1 MGKDSSQFLTS
12 LYLGSLSILSFSSCN
27 AESITVF
34 GTPINS
40 PIKYNGVLFDLDS
53 CAIFISKK
61 KLCET
66 NRPRVFYCPPTGIIF
81 LFLFF
86 QTGKTGMRESYF
98 LLWLP
103 HHRKD
108 LLNCVDNSLRSHT
121 YLTSYFINS
130 TLYVADSVLK
140 LSSRTV
146 QSRSNLIYGATITL
160 NCLHQKFTT
169 VIVIQLS
176 RQTIGT
182 TITAIS
188 KTVTEAASTPTA
200 RTKQL
205 SRATNR

>member
-40 PIKYNGVLFDLDS
+40 PIKYKGVLFDLDS
-53 CAIFISKK
+53 CAIFMSKK

-108 LLNCVDNSLRSHT
+108 LGLHRLILTWLRRKIPGFGYGY
-121 YLTSYFINS
+121 YLSQFVFRYCIS
-130 TLYVADSVLK
+130 IKGMYLK
-140 LSSRTV
+140 PFL
-146 QSRSNLIYGATITL
+146 QI
-160 NCLHQKFTT
+160 
-169 VIVIQLS
+169 
-176 RQTIGT
+176 
-182 TITAIS
+182 
-188 KTVTEAASTPTA
+188 
-200 RTKQL
+200 
-205 SRATNR
+205 

>member
-40 PIKYNGVLFDLDS
+40 PIKYKGVLFDLDS
-53 CAIFISKK
+53 CAIFMSKK

-98 LLWLP
+98 F
-103 HHRKD
+103 
-108 LLNCVDNSLRSHT
+108 
-121 YLTSYFINS
+121 YYG
-130 TLYVADSVLK
+130 
-140 LSSRTV
+140 SRTTGRTWV
-146 QSRSNLIYGATITL
+146 WISGQILPVYFFAEVI
-160 NCLHQKFTT
+160 LHGKPSYKGYSFGS
-169 VIVIQLS
+169 IRIIQ
-176 RQTIGT
+176 IH
-182 TITAIS
+182 
-188 KTVTEAASTPTA
+188 
-200 RTKQL
+200 
-205 SRATNR
+205 

>member
-53 CAIFISKK
+53 CAIFISQK

-98 LLWLP
+98 
-103 HHRKD
+103 
-108 LLNCVDNSLRSHT
+108 
-121 YLTSYFINS
+121 YYG
-130 TLYVADSVLK
+130 
-140 LSSRTV
+140 SRTTGRTWIWISGQILPV
-146 QSRSNLIYGATITL
+146 YFFAEVI
-160 NCLHQKFTT
+160 LHGKPSYKGYSFGS
-169 VIVIQLS
+169 IRIIQ
-176 RQTIGT
+176 IH
-182 TITAIS
+182 
-188 KTVTEAASTPTA
+188 
-200 RTKQL
+200 
-205 SRATNR
+205 

>member
-1 MGKDSSQFLTS
+1 MGKDSIQFLTS
-12 LYLGSLSILSFSSCN
+12 LYLESLSILSLSSCN

-66 NRPRVFYCPPTGIIF
+66 NRPRVFYCPPTGITFF

-103 HHRKD
+103 HHRKGLGLD
-108 LLNCVDNSLRSHT
+108 LRS
-121 YLTSYFINS
+121 
-130 TLYVADSVLK
+130 DP
-140 LSSRTV
+140 SSLFFR
-146 QSRSNLIYGATITL
+146 RGNLA
-160 NCLHQKFTT
+160 
-169 VIVIQLS
+169 
-176 RQTIGT
+176 RQ
-182 TITAIS
+182 AI
-188 KTVTEAASTPTA
+188 
-200 RTKQL
+200 L
-205 SRATNR
+205 

>member
-53 CAIFISKK
+53 CAIFISQK

-86 QTGKTGMRESYF
+86 KREKRECGNHIFY
-98 LLWLP
+98 
-103 HHRKD
+103 
-108 LLNCVDNSLRSHT
+108 
-121 YLTSYFINS
+121 YG
-130 TLYVADSVLK
+130 
-140 LSSRTV
+140 SRTTGRTWIWISGQILPV
-146 QSRSNLIYGATITL
+146 YFFAEVI
-160 NCLHQKFTT
+160 LHGKPSYKGYSFGS
-169 VIVIQLS
+169 IRIIQ
-176 RQTIGT
+176 IH
-182 TITAIS
+182 
-188 KTVTEAASTPTA
+188 
-200 RTKQL
+200 
-205 SRATNR
+205 

>member
-53 CAIFISKK
+53 CAIFMSKK

-66 NRPRVFYCPPTGIIF
+66 NRPRVFYCPPTGIT
-81 LFLFF
+81 FLFF
-86 QTGKTGMRESYF
+86 FSKREKRESYF

-108 LLNCVDNSLRSHT
+108 LDLDLRS
-121 YLTSYFINS
+121 
-130 TLYVADSVLK
+130 DP
-140 LSSRTV
+140 SSLFFR
-146 QSRSNLIYGATITL
+146 RGNLA
-160 NCLHQKFTT
+160 
-169 VIVIQLS
+169 
-176 RQTIGT
+176 RQ
-182 TITAIS
+182 AI
-188 KTVTEAASTPTA
+188 
-200 RTKQL
+200 L
-205 SRATNR
+205 

>member
-53 CAIFISKK
+53 CAIFISQK

-86 QTGKTGMRESYF
+86 QTGKTGNAWESYF

-108 LLNCVDNSLRSHT
+108 LDLDLRSDPSSLFFRRGNLARQAHLIKAT
-121 YLTSYFINS
+121 PSGASGSSKYIN
-130 TLYVADSVLK
+130 VAFTNSFSHLK
-140 LSSRTV
+140 TFGKPS
-146 QSRSNLIYGATITL
+146 
-160 NCLHQKFTT
+160 
-169 VIVIQLS
+169 
-176 RQTIGT
+176 
-182 TITAIS
+182 
-188 KTVTEAASTPTA
+188 E
-200 RTKQL
+200 
-205 SRATNR
+205 

>member
-81 LFLFF
+81 LFLFSK
-86 QTGKTGMRESYF
+86 QEKRECGNHIFY
-98 LLWLP
+98 
-103 HHRKD
+103 
-108 LLNCVDNSLRSHT
+108 
-121 YLTSYFINS
+121 YG
-130 TLYVADSVLK
+130 
-140 LSSRTV
+140 SRTTGRTWIWISGQILPV
-146 QSRSNLIYGATITL
+146 YFFAEVI
-160 NCLHQKFTT
+160 LHGKPSYKGYSFGS
-169 VIVIQLS
+169 IRIIQ
-176 RQTIGT
+176 IH
-182 TITAIS
+182 
-188 KTVTEAASTPTA
+188 
-200 RTKQL
+200 
-205 SRATNR
+205 

>member
-53 CAIFISKK
+53 CAIFMSKK

-81 LFLFF
+81 LFFF
-86 QTGKTGMRESYF
+86 SKREKRESYF
-98 LLWLP
+98 SLWLP

-108 LLNCVDNSLRSHT
+108 LGLDLRS
-121 YLTSYFINS
+121 
-130 TLYVADSVLK
+130 DP
-140 LSSRTV
+140 SSLFFR
-146 QSRSNLIYGATITL
+146 RGNLA
-160 NCLHQKFTT
+160 
-169 VIVIQLS
+169 
-176 RQTIGT
+176 RQ
-182 TITAIS
+182 AI
-188 KTVTEAASTPTA
+188 
-200 RTKQL
+200 L
-205 SRATNR
+205 

>member
-86 QTGKTGMRESYF
+86 PNGKNGNAGIIFFY
-98 LLWLP
+98 
-103 HHRKD
+103 
-108 LLNCVDNSLRSHT
+108 
-121 YLTSYFINS
+121 YG
-130 TLYVADSVLK
+130 
-140 LSSRTV
+140 SRTTGRTWIWISGQILPV
-146 QSRSNLIYGATITL
+146 YFFAEVI
-160 NCLHQKFTT
+160 LHGKPSYKGYSFGS
-169 VIVIQLS
+169 IRIIQ
-176 RQTIGT
+176 IH
-182 TITAIS
+182 
-188 KTVTEAASTPTA
+188 
-200 RTKQL
+200 
-205 SRATNR
+205 

>member
-40 PIKYNGVLFDLDS
+40 PIKYKGVLFDLDS
-53 CAIFISKK
+53 CAIFMSKK

-86 QTGKTGMRESYF
+86 SKRECGNHIF

-108 LLNCVDNSLRSHT
+108 LGLDLRS
-121 YLTSYFINS
+121 
-130 TLYVADSVLK
+130 DP
-140 LSSRTV
+140 SSLFFR
-146 QSRSNLIYGATITL
+146 RGNLA
-160 NCLHQKFTT
+160 
-169 VIVIQLS
+169 
-176 RQTIGT
+176 RQ
-182 TITAIS
+182 AI
-188 KTVTEAASTPTA
+188 
-200 RTKQL
+200 L
-205 SRATNR
+205 